1 MKDSDNFAHCVSGYL
16 CITIGG
22 SDCAAER
29 LPPHSSFIAGHNEL
43 IQVGNFFFFKS
54 WMNGVTW
61 LSFWAA
67 SRDRSGQPGWDALVN
82 GVFLAV

>member
-1 MKDSDNFAHCVSGYL
+1 
-16 CITIGG
+16 
-22 SDCAAER
+22 
-29 LPPHSSFIAGHNEL
+29 
-43 IQVGNFFFFKS
+43 
-54 WMNGVTW
+54 MNGVTW

>member
-1 MKDSDNFAHCVSGYL
+1 MKDSDSFAHCVSGYL

-43 IQVGNFFFFKS
+43 IQVGNFFFFQKLDEWCDVVKLLGGKS
-54 WMNGVTW
+54 
-61 LSFWAA
+61 
-67 SRDRSGQPGWDALVN
+67 
-82 GVFLAV
+82 